1 MFSKNGKLFGK
12 ISVIDLLVLV
22 LVVVLAFGV
31 YLRFSGNSTTQFV
44 TGETYQRVVRVENVR
59 TYTIAALA
67 KGGKVYDASTKEYI
81 GTITDVTSEPG
92 SSAMTLTNGSRILA
106 PMENRY
112 HAYVTIAF
120 DGKESGDGYYTA
132 ANQQISVGGTLQ
144 LRSKFSECEGKIVT
158 VSPAN

>member
-12 ISVIDLLVLV
+12 ISIIDLLVVV
-22 LVVVLAFGV
+22 LVIILAAGV
-31 YLRFSGNSTTQFV
+31 YLRFSGNNADQFV
-44 TGETYQRVVRVENVR
+44 TGETYHCIVRVENVR
-59 TYTIAALA
+59 TYTIDALS
-67 KGGKVYDASTKEYI
+67 KGGKVYDSSTKEYI
-81 GTITDVTSEPG
+81 GTIEGVTSEPG
-92 SSAMTLTNGSRILA
+92 SAAMTLADGSRVMA

-144 LRSKFSECEGKIVT
+144 MRSKFSECEGKIVN